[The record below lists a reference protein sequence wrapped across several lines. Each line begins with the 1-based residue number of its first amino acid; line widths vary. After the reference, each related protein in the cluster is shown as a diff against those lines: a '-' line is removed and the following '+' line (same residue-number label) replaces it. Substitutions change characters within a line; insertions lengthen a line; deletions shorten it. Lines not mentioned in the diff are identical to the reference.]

1 MARIT
6 VLEAQSWV
14 EGTKFKISLNQSSF
28 STQDTA
34 LLEQLEAEVLA
45 RIAPAYDATIQAGWT
60 SSVNTPTLVKV
71 IIAKTFVAWAYRR
84 QYSEDLSDADAAYS
98 LKLEMNAE
106 TLILG
111 LVDGSIEI
119 PSVSSNAGYP
129 TFYPTDDSSAMEPT
143 IDDPSLGPAKFSM
156 NSVF

>member
-14 EGTKFKISLNQSSF
+14 EATKFKISPNQSSF
-28 STQDTA
+28 SAQDAA

-45 RIAPAYDATIQAGWT
+45 RIAPAYDVATQATWT
-60 SSVNTPTLVKV
+60 NSTTTPTLVKV

-84 QYSEDLSDADAAYS
+84 QYSEDLSDGDAAYA
-98 LKLEMNAE
+98 LKLEANAE

-111 LVDGSIEI
+111 LIDGSIEI
-119 PSVSSNAGYP
+119 PTETSNAGYP
-129 TFYPTDDSSAMEPT
+129 TFYPTDASSASEPT
-143 IDDPSLGPAKFSM
+143 TDDPSLGPAKFSM